1 MFGYIMVNK
10 PELRIKD
17 FDRYRSYY
25 CGLCKALKERCGLRG
40 QCALSYDLTFLAIL
54 LNGLYEFSCEEKKE
68 YCILH
73 LLNKQDVRRSEA
85 TNYVADMTLLLTWYK
100 CKDDFSDEK
109 KLGKGIYGKSIEK
122 KVNQI
127 KKSYTRQE
135 NVIKENLDKLLTLEK
150 EKCNDIDKLSGC
162 FGTLLA
168 EVFVLKADEWESYLR
183 KIGFF
188 MGKFIYILDAYDD
201 LEHDR
206 KKGYFNP
213 FLLKEK
219 ENLEEWV
226 KQLLM
231 MAASEFAKEFEKLPI
246 IEDVELLRN
255 IIYSGVWTRY
265 EYITKTRR
273 AGGKK

>member
-1 MFGYIMVNK
+1 M
-10 PELRIKD
+10 
-17 FDRYRSYY
+17 
-25 CGLCKALKERCGLRG
+25 
-40 QCALSYDLTFLAIL
+40 
-54 LNGLYEFSCEEKKE
+54 
-68 YCILH
+68 
-73 LLNKQDVRRSEA
+73 
-85 TNYVADMTLLLTWYK
+85 
-100 CKDDFSDEK
+100 
-109 KLGKGIYGKSIEK
+109 
-122 KVNQI
+122 
-127 KKSYTRQE
+127 
-135 NVIKENLDKLLTLEK
+135 
-150 EKCNDIDKLSGC
+150 
-162 FGTLLA
+162 
-168 EVFVLKADEWESYLR
+168 LKADEWESYLR

-206 KKGYFNP
+206 KKGCFNP

-219 ENLEEWV
+219 ENLEDWV